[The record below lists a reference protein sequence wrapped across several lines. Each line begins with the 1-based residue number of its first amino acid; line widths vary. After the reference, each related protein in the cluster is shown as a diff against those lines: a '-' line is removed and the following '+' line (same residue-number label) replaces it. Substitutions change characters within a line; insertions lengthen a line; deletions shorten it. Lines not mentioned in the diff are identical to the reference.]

1 MATTPITINIDSTL
15 IAEAVDALC
24 KHGSYQAQIQ
34 DPANPEQTIANP
46 MTKAQFAKLQV
57 KEFIRNVV
65 KEQRNRALLETDT
78 NVDPA
83 LIS

>member
-1 MATTPITINIDSTL
+1 MANTPVTINIDSTL

-24 KHGSYQAQIQ
+24 KHGSYTATIPDPQ
-34 DPANPEQTIANP
+34 DPEATIDNPV
-46 MTKAQFAKLQV
+46 TKAEFAKLQV
-57 KEFIRNVV
+57 KEFVRNVI

-78 NVDPA
+78 NVDES